1 MENKTINLAVV
12 AQIADAL
19 GELKKDV
26 VFVGGAVVSVYTDDP
41 AADEIRP
48 TKDVDLT
55 LHISGLKQWK
65 DLQTELAKRG
75 FQPDP
80 TSQYLGRFVF
90 NKIPVDVLSTVDSP
104 LGPAN
109 PWFKI
114 GLENVLT
121 QVVNGQSIQVLS
133 APCYIASKFEAYHNR
148 GKDYRSSH
156 DIEDIVYIVDN
167 RLNISEEIAND
178 QAEVRSFIKEQF
190 NRLIEKRLLDEVLV
204 THIHPIMLAERLPMV
219 KDKIQ
224 RILDI

>member
-1 MENKTINLAVV
+1 MVK
-12 AQIADAL
+12 
-19 GELKKDV
+19 
-26 VFVGGAVVSVYTDDP
+26 
-41 AADEIRP
+41 
-48 TKDVDLT
+48 
-55 LHISGLKQWK
+55 
-65 DLQTELAKRG
+65 
-75 FQPDP
+75 
-80 TSQYLGRFVF
+80 
-90 NKIPVDVLSTVDSP
+90 
-104 LGPAN
+104 
-109 PWFKI
+109 
-114 GLENVLT
+114 
-121 QVVNGQSIQVLS
+121 GQSIQVLS

-167 RLNISEEIAND
+167 RLNITDEIAND